1 MSSNWRN
8 DGHQVGPSGQMILPD
23 NTAEDFVEG
32 PFAPSVLR
40 PTSSLTTPVNDQIVV
55 GACRSVADGRTATTP
70 GVLNIDTKQ
79 KLFTAPET
87 VALWAT
93 PVVTGESR
101 LLTLWVNSAATTL
114 NLNDFYGYEFLQA
127 ADLSLY
133 PDWKRTVGSVSKL
146 YFPLGWITVKRVSV
160 KDRSTDP
167 ASTKLVYRV
176 IRIKWP
182 CENWLLQGGGGG
194 VTPGLLIKSKVD
206 YRTYGV
212 DVYGNGF
219 YKTDGTD
226 NTPTATT
233 AGSPPSILC
242 KFIQLPAGVVIPNG
256 TKIMGA
262 VWKNG
267 RYEVDCSRWI

>member
-40 PTSSLTTPVNDQIVV
+40 PTSSLATPVDDQIVV

-70 GVLNIDTKQ
+70 GVLNIDAKQ

-87 VALWAT
+87 VVLWAT

-160 KDRSTDP
+160 KDRSTTP

-182 CENWLLQGGGGG
+182 CENWLLQGGGSGG
-194 VTPGLLIKSKVD
+194 GMVKAVL
-206 YRTYGV
+206 TYW
-212 DVYGNGF
+212 YGTNKYAATIYDKGMF
-219 YKTDGTD
+219 TDSGAAK
-226 NTPTATT
+226 TATLT
-233 AGSPPSILC
+233 WKPLFINQMATSP
-242 KFIQLPAGVVIPNG
+242 VIPLG
-256 TKIMGA
+256 TCLDAMPVDGHYEA
-262 VWKNG
+262 NFP
-267 RYEVDCSRWI
+267 RYL